1 MEVMMPEEPT
11 PEERLLK
18 LIRRKD
24 TAAGGIALAKKGS
37 LTPFGPFLKMFS
49 IDVFSFLEKLL
60 MLACVVLT
68 VLIAYEFVFDKKD
81 VREVLQQKQSG
92 TEEIF
97 HGVAISQPKPYAVYQ
112 EQVAKRDI
120 FQSPLFQ
127 GAKTDNTN
135 PSLAVSSVPELTKNL
150 KLVGIILDKIS
161 EAIIEDVDAGQT
173 FFLKKG
179 EQIRGATVDDIK
191 ENTVILLYKDE
202 RVELVQ

>member
-1 MEVMMPEEPT
+1 MMPEEPT

-24 TAAGGIALAKKGS
+24 TAAGGIALPKKGS

-135 PSLAVSSVPELTKNL
+135 PSLAVSSVPELTL
-150 KLVGIILDKIS
+150 EAFKLVKAAPEPEKAPAMMVPEMLAWPVCWAPGVAPCNWI
-161 EAIIEDVDAGQT
+161 
-173 FFLKKG
+173 
-179 EQIRGATVDDIK
+179 
-191 ENTVILLYKDE
+191 
-202 RVELVQ
+202 